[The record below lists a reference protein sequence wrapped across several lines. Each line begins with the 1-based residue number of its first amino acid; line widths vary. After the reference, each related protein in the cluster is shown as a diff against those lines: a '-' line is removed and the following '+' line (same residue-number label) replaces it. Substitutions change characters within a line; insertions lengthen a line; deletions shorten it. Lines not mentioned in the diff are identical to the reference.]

1 MTALPTPDGP
11 PSAQLD
17 AEIAQLRAQF
27 PRTADLYREVCVL
40 LFFRYGI
47 TPTANKLYQL
57 VKKGSMSA
65 PADALAAFWATLR
78 DKSRV
83 RIESPDLP
91 DEIKGALSELAIAIW
106 DRAQASAQE
115 ALTGFRS
122 DASQEADRARAAQA
136 TAETEV
142 ARLRQELTASAALLD
157 SARAKDAEIEQQ
169 VAALTAACEAFKSQL
184 QRTQREQ
191 AELQRA
197 LEAARR
203 DFAAELDK
211 QRAAGELAEER
222 LRASETRALLEI
234 DRERVAASRAQKA
247 LDDLV
252 RKSEQGDERYRKQE
266 AALQAQVG
274 DLRHQVGILEGN
286 LSAGRAESRA
296 LSVQLARAQDQLTRA
311 ATRRVEHASAD
322 RSPRGTTATKET
334 RRQDGPPKKSSKR
347 QVGPK

>member
-1 MTALPTPDGP
+1 MDRPARL
-11 PSAQLD
+11 QLD

-91 DEIKGALSELAIAIW
+91 DEIKGALGELAIAIW

-122 DASQEADRARAAQA
+122 DASQEADQARAAQA

-142 ARLRQELTASAALLD
+142 ARLRQELSGSAALAGQRPREGRR
-157 SARAKDAEIEQQ
+157 ARAASGGAD
-169 VAALTAACEAFKSQL
+169 
-184 QRTQREQ
+184 
-191 AELQRA
+191 
-197 LEAARR
+197 
-203 DFAAELDK
+203 
-211 QRAAGELAEER
+211 GR
-222 LRASETRALLEI
+222 LRSVQVSTAKRATRAG
-234 DRERVAASRAQKA
+234 RVAAC
-247 LDDLV
+247 
-252 RKSEQGDERYRKQE
+252 
-266 AALQAQVG
+266 
-274 DLRHQVGILEGN
+274 
-286 LSAGRAESRA
+286 AGSGKKGFCGR
-296 LSVQLARAQDQLTRA
+296 TR
-311 ATRRVEHASAD
+311 
-322 RSPRGTTATKET
+322 
-334 RRQDGPPKKSSKR
+334 
-347 QVGPK
+347 